1 MLTEVDGRVGHD
13 RSRAVVLVEMFRL
26 MREVMD
32 YRVARRRERASWRL
46 QIRPRRTMASC
57 TYISIPSSMSRSA
70 GTGTAFGDELRLRG
84 QPVVGSRCSINF
96 AISNHLI
103 GYDQAV

>member
-26 MREVMD
+26 MREVIV

-46 QIRPRRTMASC
+46 QIRPHRTMTSC
-57 TYISIPSSMSRSA
+57 IYISIPSSMSRSA
-70 GTGTAFGDELRLRG
+70 GTGTAFGDELGDGCAVSQSSEVDLQSTLRL
-84 QPVVGSRCSINF
+84 
-96 AISNHLI
+96 AIT
-103 GYDQAV
+103 